1 MAFDEIASR
10 ILAAERDAGSDRLSN
25 WLKQQGRWFA
35 DQAYDVADADAE
47 LRALYFGLRE
57 AVEAW
62 LWQPDEDG
70 AQAPASVGADAGTD
84 GLLASAAASEPAF
97 TRPDETEGPDDQT
110 APQLD
115 LTASDPD
122 EEEHGS
128 AAGEPSIA
136 ESIDI
141 LWQWVREW
149 DASAKYA
156 AAFDKSDPRGAGL
169 DPAVRLWE
177 WVHLVGLR
185 LPADEAGQL
194 RAFAQAAI
202 GAQDADADAAGIYL
216 VPPLPKAGYD
226 GVNIGCEQTGSAG
239 GVALM
244 LASAQ
249 QMDWLA
255 GHDPAV
261 MAGYRTGALMP
272 FDHKKRDHYHGVVTT
287 KLNRE
292 PENSELVQLDELIRG
307 VVPVP
312 MPSEDSWWRSR
323 LKQSE
328 QTLTERLGDKVQVPQ
343 IGTPYLSLL
352 DQDLIDNPGLL
363 RISVADAN
371 GPPRGNVAW
380 VLRAW
385 SDHKHQQVR
394 GRVVFVDE

>member
-1 MAFDEIASR
+1 MAFDEIAPR
-10 ILAAERDAGSDRLSN
+10 ILAAERDAGSDRLST

-35 DQAYDVADADAE
+35 DQAYDLGDAE
-47 LRALYFGLRE
+47 LRAYYLRLRE

-62 LWQPDEDG
+62 LWKDG
-70 AQAPASVGADAGTD
+70 AQAPASAVEDAGAD
-84 GLLASAAASEPAF
+84 GLPATGAASESVLK
-97 TRPDETEGPDDQT
+97 RPDETDETEGPDGQT
-110 APQLD
+110 AEHLD
-115 LTASDPD
+115 MTASDPD
-122 EEEHGS
+122 EDDQES
-128 AAGEPSIA
+128 AAGESSIA
-136 ESIDI
+136 ESIDL

-194 RAFAQAAI
+194 RALAQAAI

-216 VPPLPKAGYD
+216 VPPLPGADYD
-226 GVNIGCEQTGSAG
+226 GVDIGCEQTGSAG

-272 FDHKKRDHYHGVVTT
+272 FDHNRRDHYHGVVTT

-328 QTLTERLGDKVQVPQ
+328 QILTERLGDKVQVPQ
-343 IGTPYLSLL
+343 VGTPYQNLL
-352 DQDLIDNPGLL
+352 DQHLIERPGL
-363 RISVADAN
+363 RVSVADAN
-371 GPPRGNVAW
+371 GQPLGNVAW

-385 SDHKHQQVR
+385 SNHKDQQAP
-394 GRVVFVDE
+394 GRVVFVD